1 MVCVDQRTG
10 EFEDPRAEEEGLTM
24 CVLLA
29 RRGEH
34 AGAEE
39 TQHGACAVEEVG
51 QPVGAGGVAH
61 QLCRSVFAACIC
73 ETSLGGRRRGL
84 TSKTPR
90 RSVAQS
96 TDGSRAVDSDSSL
109 DWRERTER
117 E

>member
-39 TQHGACAVEEVG
+39 TQHGACAVQEVG
-51 QPVGAGGVAH
+51 EPICTGGVAH
-61 QLCRSVFAACIC
+61 QLCWSVFAAWMLYVV
-73 ETSLGGRRRGL
+73 EG
-84 TSKTPR
+84 
-90 RSVAQS
+90 V
-96 TDGSRAVDSDSSL
+96 
-109 DWRERTER
+109 
-117 E
+117 